1 MEVNCFFKKNKWT
14 NWQVP
19 LQDVYAVLHCN
30 KFDVKD
36 VQSHKVGTDKK
47 RDDIVKNN
55 TARMSKLDR
64 LTTGIRNMFYGTGVT
79 VNMDN

>member
-1 MEVNCFFKKNKWT
+1 
-14 NWQVP
+14 
-19 LQDVYAVLHCN
+19 
-30 KFDVKD
+30 